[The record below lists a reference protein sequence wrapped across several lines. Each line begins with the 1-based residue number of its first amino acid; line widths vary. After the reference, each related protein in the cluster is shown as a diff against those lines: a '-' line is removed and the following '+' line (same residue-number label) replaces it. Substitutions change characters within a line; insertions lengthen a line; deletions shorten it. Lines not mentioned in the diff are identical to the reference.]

1 MFTNYKMDDAKD
13 NKPMKNKSEFKECY
27 EKLWTESLKSYYC
40 KCDDNDNK
48 ILKVL
53 LEYDK
58 IIYDEFIDEIFKEY
72 KDIYISNYL
81 SYYHELFNKM
91 KTNFGKT
98 IYKSIYSKL
107 LDYFQKKKNLDSYI
121 SKQNVLEN
129 DHRIVTKII
138 EELQNP
144 KTTNFDDKIMFDEKE
159 IEELEN
165 KIANLSREKHKC
177 CQDQILNLKK
187 QLLVVKNETIISFLQ
202 KKIVFKIELLNN
214 STYKER
220 IIEVL
225 KLYKND
231 LNEQIKYILSKIVS
245 REKIIIEKQ
254 KSFHF
259 DNDNNEIIEKMRNG
273 DYIYKKQLEKSDGK
287 KKKKSSK
294 KKSRKKKN
302 N

>member
-1 MFTNYKMDDAKD
+1 MFTNYKMDDPID
-13 NKPMKNKSEFKECY
+13 KPMKKKSEFKECY

-40 KCDDNDNK
+40 KCDEDDNK
-48 ILKVL
+48 ILKVF

-72 KDIYISNYL
+72 KDIYISNYW

-107 LDYFQKKKNLDSYI
+107 LDYFQQKKNLDSYI

-138 EELQNP
+138 EKLQNP

-187 QLLVVKNETIISFLQ
+187 QLLVVK
-202 KKIVFKIELLNN
+202 K
-214 STYKER
+214 
-220 IIEVL
+220 
-225 KLYKND
+225 
-231 LNEQIKYILSKIVS
+231 
-245 REKIIIEKQ
+245 
-254 KSFHF
+254 
-259 DNDNNEIIEKMRNG
+259 
-273 DYIYKKQLEKSDGK
+273 
-287 KKKKSSK
+287 
-294 KKSRKKKN
+294 
-302 N
+302 